1 MASELV
7 KGEIKIIMEAL
18 TEQLSTIIQYE
29 EKIPQIEID
38 IVLANVRKLY
48 ERLNDLN
55 RLNLKP
61 DVVNE
66 EKPLQHET
74 EIIEAHVQKE
84 EKEEPVIMPE
94 LFGVAAEA
102 EKEIPA
108 EKPEKKVAV
117 DEKPNI
123 TTEKKTLVPE
133 IQKKPKTDK
142 SKTADL
148 FSISDKE
155 MVADKFKDTPK
166 SLHEKISGDKT
177 DKTVAEKIGKSSIQ
191 NLKGAIGINDKFLF
205 INQLFKGD
213 LQEYNKAIDKLNTCS
228 TIENATIIL
237 DELKTAHNW
246 NVDEEAYQ
254 KMEDLVIRKLL

>member
-1 MASELV
+1 
-7 KGEIKIIMEAL
+7 MEAL
-18 TEQLSTIIQYE
+18 AEQLSTIIQYE

-61 DVVNE
+61 VVVME
-66 EKPLQHET
+66 EKPLQQEIVET
-74 EIIEAHVQKE
+74 QELKEQKE
-84 EKEEPVIMPE
+84 SVIEQE
-94 LFGVAAEA
+94 LFDVAAEP
-102 EKEIPA
+102 EKEIIT
-108 EKPEKKVAV
+108 EKPEKSAVAE
-117 DEKPNI
+117 EKPVVHAEI
-123 TTEKKTLVPE
+123 KTVVPE
-133 IQKKPKTDK
+133 IQKKPRSDK

-148 FSISDKE
+148 FSATDKE
-155 MVADKFKDTPK
+155 TVADKFKDTIK
-166 SLHEKISGDKT
+166 SLHEKISGEKN
-177 DKTVAEKIGKSSIQ
+177 DKTVAEKIGKSSIP

-213 LQEYNKAIDKLNTCS
+213 LQEYNKAIDKLNTCN
-228 TIENATIIL
+228 TIENATIVL
-237 DELKTAHNW
+237 EELKTAHNW

>member
-18 TEQLSTIIQYE
+18 TEQLSTISQYE

-55 RLNLKP
+55 RMNLKT
-61 DVVNE
+61 VVVME
-66 EKPLQHET
+66 EKPLQQ
-74 EIIEAHVQKE
+74 EIIEIHGQKE
-84 EKEEPVIMPE
+84 EKEEPVIMQE
-94 LFGVAAEA
+94 LFFVAAEP

-108 EKPEKKVAV
+108 KKPEKPVV
-117 DEKPNI
+117 DEEKPVVQAEI
-123 TTEKKTLVPE
+123 KTINPE

-148 FSISDKE
+148 FSAADKE
-155 MVADKFKDTPK
+155 TLADKFKDTPK
-166 SLHEKISGDKT
+166 SLHEKISADKA
-177 DKTVAEKIGKSSIQ
+177 DKTVAEKIGKGSIQ

-213 LQEYNKAIDKLNTCS
+213 LQEYNKAIDKLNTCN

-246 NVDEEAYQ
+246 NIDEEAYQ